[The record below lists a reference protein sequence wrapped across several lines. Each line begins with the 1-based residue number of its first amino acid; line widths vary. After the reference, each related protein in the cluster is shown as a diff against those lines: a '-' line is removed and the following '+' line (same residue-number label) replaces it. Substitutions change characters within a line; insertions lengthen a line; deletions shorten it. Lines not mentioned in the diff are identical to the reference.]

1 MVPEIQEHGAGG
13 LPVEPQMVSIPA
25 GEFTMGI
32 DEAQIDHLAL
42 AFDEARTW
50 RDKGFFARE
59 QPPHRVTLDA
69 YLIGR
74 YPVTVGQYR
83 AFVAAGGYHHRRF
96 WTETGWTWREAVG
109 RIQPAYW
116 EDETWSGDGRLPV
129 VGTSWYEAHAYCRWL
144 GAETGRD
151 YRLPS
156 EAEWEK
162 AARGATAGHGGN
174 RLWPWGKDFEAAL
187 CNTRAGGRGRTVP
200 VGHFSPA
207 GDSPYGCAE
216 MVGNV
221 SEWTATRFVPYPYDV
236 GDGRDDPAG
245 GGERVTRGG
254 SWHSPVL
261 RARTVS
267 RGMNDP
273 FFSDNDLGFRLA
285 CTLDP

>member
-1 MVPEIQEHGAGG
+1 MVSEVQESGIKG
-13 LPVEPQMVSIPA
+13 LPVEPEMVSIPA
-25 GEFTMGI
+25 GPFSMGI
-32 DEAQIDHLAL
+32 DKEQIDRLAR
-42 AFDEARTW
+42 AFDEARAW

-59 QPPHRVTLDA
+59 QPSHRVTLDA

-74 YPVTVGQYR
+74 YPVTVGRYQ
-83 AFVAAGGYHHRRF
+83 AFVGAGGYYYRRF
-96 WTETGWTWREAVG
+96 WTEAGWAWLEAVG
-109 RIQPAYW
+109 RIQPTCW
-116 EDETWSGDGRLPV
+116 DDERWTGDERLPV
-129 VGTSWYEAHAYCRWL
+129 VGTNWYEAHAYCRWL
-144 GAETGRD
+144 GDVTGRG

-162 AARGATAGHGGN
+162 AARGAATGQGGG
-174 RLWPWGKDFEAAL
+174 RLWPWGNDFKAAL
-187 CNTRAGGRGRTVP
+187 CNTRAGGRVRTVA
-200 VGHFSPA
+200 VGTFSPA

-221 SEWTATRFVPYPYDV
+221 SEWTATRFVPYPYDA

-245 GGERVTRGG
+245 DRERVTRGG

-273 FFSDNDLGFRLA
+273 FFSDDDLGFRLA
-285 CTLDP
+285 CTIDL